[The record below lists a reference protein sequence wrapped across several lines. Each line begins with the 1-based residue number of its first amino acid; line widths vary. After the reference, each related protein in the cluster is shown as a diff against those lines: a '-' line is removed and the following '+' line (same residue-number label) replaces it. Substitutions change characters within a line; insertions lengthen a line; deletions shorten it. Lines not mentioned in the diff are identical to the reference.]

1 MDDNKNFIEGEKIEK
16 VNNTAKPNETS
27 SFSGCNNKSNYRP
40 VSEFTVKSKKESNSG
55 FGKTVLT
62 PFLFRCIRWCFGYW
76 YLLWST

>member
-1 MDDNKNFIEGEKIEK
+1 MDENNNFIEEEKIEEAHTTTSK
-16 VNNTAKPNETS
+16 EVNTFNTTS
-27 SFSGCNNKSNYRP
+27 PKTNYRP